1 MASTLLGAAFTILVT
16 LALAVH
22 SARGA
27 AQLSC
32 EELAPDVCAF
42 AVSSGG
48 PRCVLERTPEGARRC
63 QTSAV
68 VALMPVAAGGWLET
82 DACVRACGVDR
93 AALGLPVASAAA
105 ADRRAIRALC
115 SPACLDG
122 CPNVVD
128 LYVTVAAA
136 EGTSLPALCEAH
148 KNAGTRRMMMGSG
161 MAPVGAPMVAP
172 AAPPVVAEPPCEEPP
187 MIAEPPCEEPPVL
200 AEPPVIAEPPC
211 DEW

>member
-1 MASTLLGAAFTILVT
+1 MASTLTVAFAILV
-16 LALAVH
+16 ALVAAVH
-22 SARGA
+22 SAHGA
-27 AQLSC
+27 PRLSC
-32 EELAPDVCAF
+32 QELPPDACAF

-48 PRCVLERTPEGARRC
+48 LRCVLERTPEGTHRC

-68 VALMPVAAGGWLET
+68 AAGGARGLAAASEWVET

-105 ADRRAIRALC
+105 EDRRSLRALC
-115 SPACLDG
+115 SPACRDG

-128 LYVTVAAA
+128 LYATVAAA
-136 EGTSLPALCEAH
+136 EGMSLPVLCEAQT
-148 KNAGTRRMMMGSG
+148 NAGSRRMMMGGG

-172 AAPPVVAEPPCEEPP
+172 AAAPVVAS
-187 MIAEPPCEEPPVL
+187 APCEEPPVV
-200 AEPPVIAEPPC
+200 APPPC